1 MVLERTDAEK
11 LVKENVKGQFLFNH
25 MLATEAIMRGCA
37 KFLGVDEDK
46 WALCGLLHDIDFE
59 KTKDNPVKHGV
70 LGVEILKEKE
80 VSEEILNAILAHNY
94 MNPEAPERTTKMEH
108 ILVAADAMTGL
119 ITACA
124 MVKEKKIDNV
134 SEKTIKKAFKKKGF
148 AAGSRR
154 EMIMECETAGIPY
167 EKFVEISL
175 DVMKG
180 ISRELGL

>member
-1 MVLERTDAEK
+1 MQTVEAEK
-11 LVKENVKGQFLFNH
+11 LIKEHVDGQFLFNH
-25 MLATEAIMRGCA
+25 MLATSTIMRACA
-37 KFLGVDEDK
+37 TFLGEDADS

-59 KTKDNPVKHGV
+59 KTKEEPINHGV
-70 LGVEILKEKE
+70 LAVDILKGHNVSQEILT
-80 VSEEILNAILAHNY
+80 AIIAHNY
-94 MNPEAPERTTKMEH
+94 MNPDAPKRKTKMDH

-148 AAGSRR
+148 AAGSKR
-154 EMIMECETAGIPY
+154 EMIMECELAEIPY

-175 DVMKG
+175 IAMKG
-180 ISRELGL
+180 IAGKLGL